1 MHPSPNIYI
10 CVCCTY
16 ICDRSAYEQSSGE
29 KCNTVWT
36 VDQLLFSFNYLP
48 VICYDKQTFIVC
60 YLNRPNS
67 PRVGGPCY
75 IDLSCII
82 LIATE
87 YHNPST
93 VLRLSP
99 CSYKASHSVTLLQL
113 LTCCFTQS
121 ESCLTGVFIFFK
133 GTGF

>member
-1 MHPSPNIYI
+1 MQH
-10 CVCCTY
+10 
-16 ICDRSAYEQSSGE
+16 
-29 KCNTVWT
+29 TVWT